1 LTRQRPV
8 RGREMR
14 GVVKAILVAG
24 GLLSAASAFAADL
37 PTKKEAPAPIPEPA
51 LPSTWHFEAAI
62 DGWAPSLNA
71 SMGVRNLPTLPV
83 YADIFKLLPHLEGI
97 VPVSVVA
104 YSDNFIVGADLFWVR
119 LGVNGTFAPGE
130 GAFGGVN
137 AGLTLNE
144 TLATA
149 YGGVRIPTAAPDWSV
164 YGILG
169 ARYFNVNGS
178 VNLQVPVV
186 GFSRSTSQ
194 GKDWVDEIVG
204 VKARHRIDDKWFLDF
219 ETDVGGYS
227 GSATAQ
233 AYGAVGYKWNQSITT
248 SVGFRV
254 LYVYYQ
260 TAANSGNGSFR
271 FQETLWGPELNVTYN
286 F

>member
-1 LTRQRPV
+1 
-8 RGREMR
+8 MR
-14 GVVKAILVAG
+14 KFWGVPFLVV
-24 GLLSAASAFAADL
+24 GLCAAPALAADL
-37 PTKKEAPAPIPEPA
+37 TPEQPAPAPIPEPA
-51 LPSTWHFEAAI
+51 LPSTWHFEATL

-83 YADIFKLLPHLEGI
+83 YANIFQILPHLEGFL
-97 VPVSVVA
+97 PVSAVA
-104 YSDNFIVGADLFWVR
+104 YSDNFIVGAGLVWVR
-119 LGVNGTFAPGE
+119 LGVGGTFTPLE

-137 AGLTLNE
+137 AGLVLNE
-144 TLATA
+144 TVANA
-149 YGGVRIPTAAPDWSV
+149 YGGVRIPTPSPDWSV

-169 ARYFNVNGS
+169 ARYFNVNGT
-178 VNLQVPVV
+178 VNLQVPVL
-186 GFSRSTSQ
+186 GFGRSTSQ

-233 AYGAVGYKWNQSITT
+233 VYGAVGYKWNQSLTT
-248 SVGFRV
+248 SLGGRV
-254 LYVYYQ
+254 FYVYYQ

-271 FQETLWGPELNVTYN
+271 FQETLWGPEVDITYT